1 MPKTIRY
8 TERED
13 EVEKSPLIQAMI
25 TAVHEGGETA
35 LQSFTKDDL
44 TYTRKQDS
52 TNSFQLQADLD
63 TEATLKDSLT
73 KNYTEKSFSFY
84 SEEGEALPTTF
95 ETDIVFIADP
105 IDGSTNFK
113 NKNNYWGITL
123 SAYATDKDGHID
135 EPLASI
141 IYHPKVKELLWTSS
155 EEGFINAG
163 NTFRMRGHGTDT
175 IEALAHRADRPKTK
189 EENRGE
195 ILDHKNITMITS
207 GNADDYFDALTRGLH
222 DKGVSIRNLGSTAI
236 SLGEVAGHGSHGL
249 ICLGETNK
257 WDVAAGIHLAESS
270 ECTIINRQIEL
281 PNGKET
287 PLLIVAKNKEI
298 ANELEIAVINTI
310 YYPETV
316 IDPLRTPEHSQA
328 CAKARGAI

>member
-25 TAVHEGGETA
+25 TAVHEGGETT

-123 SAYATDKDGHID
+123 SCLLYTSDAAD
-135 EPLASI
+135 E
-141 IYHPKVKELLWTSS
+141 
-155 EEGFINAG
+155 
-163 NTFRMRGHGTDT
+163 
-175 IEALAHRADRPKTK
+175 
-189 EENRGE
+189 
-195 ILDHKNITMITS
+195 
-207 GNADDYFDALTRGLH
+207 
-222 DKGVSIRNLGSTAI
+222 
-236 SLGEVAGHGSHGL
+236 
-249 ICLGETNK
+249 
-257 WDVAAGIHLAESS
+257 
-270 ECTIINRQIEL
+270 
-281 PNGKET
+281 
-287 PLLIVAKNKEI
+287 
-298 ANELEIAVINTI
+298 
-310 YYPETV
+310 
-316 IDPLRTPEHSQA
+316 
-328 CAKARGAI
+328 